1 MALEGRALS
10 ATAAVASPPDQGATP
25 PDPAPT
31 APARA
36 PATTGGPD
44 RAERLWSLLPVAAMS
59 GAAGYGFARIF
70 PPSELLP
77 VLAVAVSAPIV
88 LSAVL
93 SGLLGRRPARE
104 GRPVRPA
111 RPAMPLW
118 PSALLT
124 VVAWAVVVSATL
136 FHEVSDGLPGGPA
149 LRAAWSALLDAPH
162 ALLSTI
168 LPAPGEPELLVL
180 PHAVVWTAA
189 AVSAELA
196 LRTRAPLL
204 PALPAVLAF
213 GFPLV
218 LGADGPGSSYPAAG
232 ALAGATA
239 LLVLVR
245 SRARPPLRAMAL
257 RLPAVA
263 ALALVAA
270 LLGPHLPGL
279 GTPYAPREA
288 VTPPTVRPESTS
300 PLDQVAAW
308 LRNGDE
314 KVFTVRTS
322 GAAPGNYRLAV
333 LDRYDGTAWT
343 GSAGLTRTGG
353 RVPAEKG
360 AEPGRTRTLEQ
371 RFTVQSL
378 PGIWLPAADRPSS
391 VSTPE
396 GTSLSVDP
404 GSGVLSTGEAV
415 PRGFTYTATSRL
427 PVYDAERLRYA
438 TAADDPAR
446 TALPST
452 DAAGQPIPSV
462 RSLRKI
468 AERVTRGSTHP
479 YQRAV
484 RLADWLRAT
493 YRLDPGALPGHTYR
507 SLEFFLADGGRGT
520 SEQFAASFAVL
531 ARSLG
536 LPARVA
542 VGFRPG
548 TRTGSGSR
556 QVRGRDVLAWPEV
569 KFAGVGWVP
578 FHPTPG
584 EAAPGGSSA
593 ASAEE
598 PEERRK
604 AAGATTEPTRPST
617 PPRTADE
624 AAPAAGGAPGSGPPA
639 WLTVPLALLLLTTAY
654 VLYALW
660 LPYNRRSRRRNAP
673 DARRRVLGAWQQIT
687 DRLTEIGLPAT
698 GAHTAQ
704 EVAAFGAEHMDDA
717 TARRL
722 PALATLVNEVEYA
735 GHNPDAAA
743 AASAWAD
750 SDTIEKTV
758 RHRIPRHTRLLRLL
772 RSAAPAGVRAAGRR
786 AVPGRP
792 CGGPVV
798 VRHGS
803 RVGRG

>member
-1 MALEGRALS
+1 VNT
-10 ATAAVASPPDQGATP
+10 ATATL
-25 PDPAPT
+25 
-31 APARA
+31 
-36 PATTGGPD
+36 ATTRPSPTVAPEPD
-44 RAERLWSLLPVAAMS
+44 RARRLWSLAPVTVMS
-59 GAAGYGFARIF
+59 GAAGYGFARVF

-77 VLAVAVSAPIV
+77 VLAVAVCAPVV

-93 SGLLGRRPARE
+93 SGLLARRPARE
-104 GRPVRPA
+104 SRPA
-111 RPAMPLW
+111 LPLW

-149 LRAAWSALLDAPH
+149 LGAAWSALLDAPY

-245 SRARPPLRAMAL
+245 SRTPLPLRALAL

-270 LLGPHLPGL
+270 LLGPRLPGL
-279 GTPYAPREA
+279 GAPHDLREA
-288 VTPPTVRPESTS
+288 VTPPTVRPQSTS
-300 PLDQVAAW
+300 PLDEVAAW
-308 LRNGDE
+308 TRDGDE

-322 GAAPGNYRLAV
+322 GATPGTFRLAV
-333 LDRYDGTAWT
+333 LDRYDGTTWT
-343 GSAGLTRTGG
+343 SGAGLTRTGG

-378 PGIWLPAADRPSS
+378 TGIWLPAADRPTS

-404 GSGVLSTGEAV
+404 ASGVLSTGAAV
-415 PRGFTYTATSRL
+415 PPGFTYTATSRMPL
-427 PVYDAERLRYA
+427 YDAESLRSA
-438 TAADDPAR
+438 TVAADPAR
-446 TALPST
+446 VRLPGV

-462 RSLRKI
+462 RSFRKI
-468 AERVTRGSTHP
+468 AERVTEGSTRP
-479 YQRAV
+479 YQQAV
-484 RLADWLRAT
+484 RLADWLRTT
-493 YRLDPGALPGHTYR
+493 YRLDPGAPPGHTYR
-507 SLEFFLADGGRGT
+507 SLEFFLTEGGRGT

-531 ARSLG
+531 ARTLG
-536 LPARVA
+536 LPTRVA

-548 TRTGSGSR
+548 TRTGSGAW

-569 KFAGVGWVP
+569 RFAGVGWVP
-578 FHPTPG
+578 FRPTPG
-584 EAAPGGSSA
+584 EAVPGD
-593 ASAEE
+593 ASAVAAKE

-604 AAGATTEPTRPST
+604 EETAESARPST
-617 PPRTADE
+617 PPRAPGA
-624 AAPAAGGAPGSGPPA
+624 AAPAAGGASGSGPPA
-639 WLTVPLALLLLTTAY
+639 WIAVPLALALLATAY

-660 LPYNRRSRRRNAP
+660 LPYRRRGRRRGDP
-673 DARRRVLGAWQQIT
+673 DPRRRVLGAWRQIVEG
-687 DRLTEIGLPAT
+687 LTEIGLPPT

-704 EVAAFGAEHMDDA
+704 EVAAFGAEHVGGA
-717 TARRL
+717 VGGRL
-722 PALATLVNEVEYA
+722 PDLATLVNEVEYA
-735 GHNPDAAA
+735 GRRPDPAAA
-743 AASAWAD
+743 DAAWAD
-750 SDTIEKTV
+750 CDAVERTV
-758 RHRIPRHTRLLRLL
+758 RHRVPRRTRLLRLL
-772 RSAAPAGVRAAGRR
+772 RSAAPGRR
-786 AVPGRP
+786 PRRAPFVIM
-792 CGGPVV
+792 
-798 VRHGS
+798 
-803 RVGRG
+803 

>member
-1 MALEGRALS
+1 MS
-10 ATAAVASPPDQGATP
+10 TTAAVATP
-25 PDPAPT
+25 SVRSEVPDPE
-31 APARA
+31 
-36 PATTGGPD
+36 PD
-44 RAERLWSLLPVAAMS
+44 RARRLWSLLPVAALS
-59 GAAGYGFARIF
+59 GAAGYGFARVF

-77 VLAVAVSAPIV
+77 VLAVAVFAPIV

-104 GRPVRPA
+104 SRRPAGQGGRPTT
-111 RPAMPLW
+111 PLW

-180 PHAVVWTAA
+180 PHAVVWTAT
-189 AVSAELA
+189 AVAAELA

-218 LGADGPGSSYPAAG
+218 LGADGPGSSYAAAG
-232 ALAGATA
+232 ALAGAAA
-239 LLVLVR
+239 LLALVR
-245 SRARPPLRAMAL
+245 SRARLPLRALLL

-263 ALALVAA
+263 APGLVAV

-279 GTPYAPREA
+279 GAPYDLRET
-288 VTPPTVRPESTS
+288 VTPPTVRPQSTS

-308 LRNGDE
+308 TRNGDE
-314 KVFTVRTS
+314 GVFTVRTS
-322 GAAPGNYRLAV
+322 GTAPGNYRLAV
-333 LDRYDGTAWT
+333 LDRYDGTTWT
-343 GSAGLTRTGG
+343 SGAGLTRTGG

-360 AEPGRTRTLEQ
+360 ADPGRTKTLQQ
-371 RFTVQSL
+371 RFTVRSL

-391 VSTPE
+391 VRTPE

-404 GSGVLSTGEAV
+404 DSGVLSTGEAV
-415 PRGFTYTATSRL
+415 PRGFTYSAASHL
-427 PVYDAERLRYA
+427 PGYDAERLRYA
-438 TAADDPAR
+438 AAADDPAR
-446 TALPST
+446 VRLPAL

-462 RSLRKI
+462 RSFREI

-479 YQRAV
+479 YERAV

-493 YRLDPGALPGHTYR
+493 YRFDPGALPGHTYR
-507 SLEFFLADGGRGT
+507 SLEFFLAQGGRGT
-520 SEQFAASFAVL
+520 SEQFAASYAVL
-531 ARSLG
+531 ARTVG
-536 LPARVA
+536 LPTRVA

-548 TRTGSGSR
+548 TRTGSGTW

-569 KFAGVGWVP
+569 RFSGVGWVP

-584 EAAPGGSSA
+584 ETARGGSPAVSA
-593 ASAEE
+593 KE
-598 PEERRK
+598 PEDPRQADRES
-604 AAGATTEPTRPST
+604 TEPAPPST
-617 PPRTADE
+617 GPRTPGE
-624 AAPAAGGAPGSGPPA
+624 SSRAAGGTSGSGPPV
-639 WLTVPLALLLLTTAY
+639 WLVVPLALLLLATAY

-660 LPYNRRSRRRNAP
+660 LPYRRRGRRRGDP

-687 DRLTEIGLPAT
+687 EVLTEIGLPAT

-704 EVAAFGAEHMDDA
+704 EVAAFGAERVGDA
-717 TARRL
+717 AGRRL
-722 PALATLVNEVEYA
+722 PALATLVNEVEY
-735 GHNPDAAA
+735 GGRSPDAAA

-750 SDTIEKTV
+750 CDAVEKTV
-758 RHRIPRHTRLLRLL
+758 RRRVPRRTRLLRVL
-772 RSAAPAGVRAAGRR
+772 RS
-786 AVPGRP
+786 AVPGR
-792 CGGPVV
+792 GR
-798 VRHGS
+798 VRVTS
-803 RVGRG
+803 RGRRPWSTASR

>member
-1 MALEGRALS
+1 MS
-10 ATAAVASPPDQGATP
+10 TTAAVASPPGQGAVP
-25 PDPAPT
+25 PDPAPAPT

-36 PATTGGPD
+36 GGTSGEAAD
-44 RAERLWSLLPVAAMS
+44 RARRLWSLLPVAALT

-77 VLAVAVSAPIV
+77 VLAVAVCAPIV

-104 GRPVRPA
+104 GCLTT
-111 RPAMPLW
+111 PLW

-124 VVAWAVVVSATL
+124 VVTWAVVVSATL

-162 ALLSTI
+162 TLLSTI

-213 GFPLV
+213 GFALV
-218 LGADGPGSSYPAAG
+218 LGSDGPGSSYPAAG
-232 ALAGATA
+232 ALAGSVA

-245 SRARPPLRAMAL
+245 SRARIPLRAMAL

-263 ALALVAA
+263 VPGLVAA

-279 GTPYAPREA
+279 GAPYDLGEA
-288 VTPPTVRPESTS
+288 VTPSTVRPQATS

-308 LRNGDE
+308 MRNGDE

-322 GAAPGNYRLAV
+322 GATPGNYRLAV
-333 LDRYDGTAWT
+333 LDRYDGTTWT
-343 GSAGLTRTGG
+343 SSAGLTRTGG

-360 AEPGRTRTLEQ
+360 AEPDRTKTLEQ

-396 GTSLSVDP
+396 GTSVSVAPD
-404 GSGVLSTGEAV
+404 SGVLSTGEAV

-438 TAADDPAR
+438 AAADDPAR
-446 TALPST
+446 VDLPGI

-462 RSLRKI
+462 RSFREI
-468 AERVTRGSTHP
+468 AERVTEGSTHP

-484 RLADWLRAT
+484 RLADWLSAT

-531 ARSLG
+531 ARTLG
-536 LPARVA
+536 LPTRVA
-542 VGFRPG
+542 VGFGPG
-548 TRTGSGSR
+548 TRTGSGTW

-569 KFAGVGWVP
+569 RFAGVGWVP

-584 EAAPGGSSA
+584 EAAQGGSSA
-593 ASAEE
+593 VSAQES
-598 PEERRK
+598 EERQQADRES
-604 AAGATTEPTRPST
+604 TEPARPSALPR
-617 PPRTADE
+617 PPDG
-624 AAPAAGGAPGSGPPA
+624 AAPAVGGAPGSGLPV
-639 WLTVPLALLLLTTAY
+639 WLTAPLALLLLATAY

-660 LPYNRRSRRRNAP
+660 LPYSRRSRRRGDP
-673 DARRRVLGAWQQIT
+673 DARRRVLGAWQQIIE
-687 DRLTEIGLPAT
+687 RLTEIGLPAT

-704 EVAAFGAEHMDDA
+704 EVAAFGAEHVGG
-717 TARRL
+717 TVGRRL
-722 PALATLVNEVEYA
+722 PALADLVNEVEYA
-735 GHNPDAAA
+735 GRRPDAAA
-743 AASAWAD
+743 ADAAWAD
-750 SDTIEKTV
+750 CDAVEKTV
-758 RHRIPRHTRLLRLL
+758 QHRVPRRTRLLRLL
-772 RSAAPAGVRAAGRR
+772 RSAAPGRGRR
-786 AVPGRP
+786 A
-792 CGGPVV
+792 
-798 VRHGS
+798 
-803 RVGRG
+803 

>member
-1 MALEGRALS
+1 MS
-10 ATAAVASPPDQGATP
+10 T
-25 PDPAPT
+25 T
-31 APARA
+31 APVAVPSLHGDVPAR
-36 PATTGGPD
+36 TGGIAGGPEPD
-44 RAERLWSLLPVAAMS
+44 RARRLWSLLPVAALS
-59 GAAGYGFARIF
+59 GASGYGFARVF

-77 VLAVAVSAPIV
+77 VLAVAVLTPVA

-93 SGLLGRRPARE
+93 SGLLRRRPLHE
-104 GRPVRPA
+104 GRASRPTL
-111 RPAMPLW
+111 PLW
-118 PSALLT
+118 PAALLT

-136 FHEVSDGLPGGPA
+136 FHEVSDGLPGAAA

-180 PHAVVWTAA
+180 PHAVVWAATAVA
-189 AVSAELA
+189 AELA

-218 LGADGPGSSYPAAG
+218 LGADGPGSSFPAAG
-232 ALAGATA
+232 ALAGAGA

-245 SRARPPLRAMAL
+245 SRVRLPLRATAL

-263 ALALVAA
+263 ALGGVAA
-270 LLGPHLPGL
+270 LLGPYLPGL
-279 GTPYAPREA
+279 GSPYDLRET
-288 VTPPTVRPESTS
+288 VTPPAERPQSVS

-322 GAAPGNYRLAV
+322 GATPGNYRLAV
-333 LDRYDGTAWT
+333 LDRYDGTTWSS
-343 GSAGLTRTGG
+343 GAGLTRTGG
-353 RVPAEKG
+353 RVPEEKG
-360 AEPGRTRTLEQ
+360 TEPGEAGRTKTLEQ
-371 RFTVQSL
+371 RVTVQSL
-378 PGIWLPAADRPSS
+378 PGIWLPAGDRPSS
-391 VSTPE
+391 VTTPE
-396 GTSLSVDP
+396 GTALSVDP
-404 GSGVLSTGEAV
+404 DSGVLSTGAAV

-427 PVYDAERLRYA
+427 PEYDADRLRYA
-438 TAADDPAR
+438 DAAHDPAR
-446 TALPST
+446 VRLPAV

-462 RSLRKI
+462 RSFRNI
-468 AERVTRGSTHP
+468 AVRVTRGSTHP

-531 ARSLG
+531 ARTLG
-536 LPARVA
+536 LPTRVA

-548 TRTGSGSR
+548 TRTGSGTW

-584 EAAPGGSSA
+584 EAAQGGSGATSA
-593 ASAEE
+593 AE
-598 PEERRK
+598 PEDRRQ
-604 AAGATTEPTRPST
+604 AGGESTEPTPPST
-617 PPRTADE
+617 PPRTSAE
-624 AAPAAGGAPGSGPPA
+624 AAPATGGASGAGMPPL
-639 WLTVPLALLLLTTAY
+639 WLTVTLALLLPATAY

-660 LPYNRRSRRRNAP
+660 LPYNRRSRRRNGP
-673 DARRRVLGAWQQIT
+673 DARHRVLGAWQQIVE
-687 DRLTEIGLPAT
+687 RLTELGLPAT

-704 EVAAFGAEHMDDA
+704 
-717 TARRL
+717 
-722 PALATLVNEVEYA
+722 
-735 GHNPDAAA
+735 
-743 AASAWAD
+743 
-750 SDTIEKTV
+750 
-758 RHRIPRHTRLLRLL
+758 
-772 RSAAPAGVRAAGRR
+772 
-786 AVPGRP
+786 
-792 CGGPVV
+792 
-798 VRHGS
+798 
-803 RVGRG
+803 

>member
-1 MALEGRALS
+1 MS
-10 ATAAVASPPDQGATP
+10 
-25 PDPAPT
+25 
-31 APARA
+31 
-36 PATTGGPD
+36 TTVPD
-44 RAERLWSLLPVAAMS
+44 RARRLWSLLPVAALS
-59 GAAGYGFARIF
+59 GAAGYGFARVL

-77 VLAVAVSAPIV
+77 VLAVAVFVPIV

-93 SGLLGRRPARE
+93 SGLLLGRSPHHKDRENRE
-104 GRPVRPA
+104 GREGREG

-168 LPAPGEPELLVL
+168 PPAPGEPELLVL

-213 GFPLV
+213 GFPLA
-218 LGADGPGSSYPAAG
+218 LGVDGPGSSYPAAG
-232 ALAGATA
+232 ALAGAAA

-245 SRARPPLRAMAL
+245 SRVRLPLRAMAV

-263 ALALVAA
+263 ALGLVAG
-270 LLGPHLPGL
+270 LLAPHLPGL
-279 GTPYAPREA
+279 GAPYDLRKT
-288 VTPPTVRPESTS
+288 VTAPTVRPESTS

-308 LRNGDE
+308 MRNGDE
-314 KVFTVRTS
+314 AVFTVRTS
-322 GAAPGNYRLAV
+322 GAAPRNYRLAV
-333 LDRYDGTAWT
+333 LDRYDGTTWT
-343 GSAGLTRTGG
+343 GSAALTRTGG
-353 RVPAEKG
+353 RVPAEKDAG
-360 AEPGRTRTLEQ
+360 PDGTKTLEQ

-404 GSGVLSTGEAV
+404 DSGVLSTGEAV

-438 TAADDPAR
+438 AAADDPAR
-446 TALPST
+446 VALPRL

-462 RSLRKI
+462 RSFRRI

-531 ARSLG
+531 ARTLG
-536 LPARVA
+536 LPTRVA

-548 TRTGSGSR
+548 TRTGSGTW

-569 KFAGVGWVP
+569 RFTGVGWVP

-584 EAAPGGSSA
+584 EATRGGSSA
-593 ASAEE
+593 VAVEE
-598 PEERRK
+598 PGERQR
-604 AAGATTEPTRPST
+604 ADRESTAPARPST
-617 PPRTADE
+617 PPRPPDE
-624 AAPAAGGAPGSGPPA
+624 AAPAAGGASGSGLPPL
-639 WLTVPLALLLLTTAY
+639 WLTVALALFLLATAY

-660 LPYNRRSRRRNAP
+660 LPYDRRSRRRNDP
-673 DARRRVLGAWQQIT
+673 DVRRRVLGAWQQIVE
-687 DRLTEIGLPAT
+687 RLTEIGLPAT

-704 EVAAFGAEHMDDA
+704 EVADFGAEHVGGA
-717 TARRL
+717 VGGRL
-722 PALATLVNEVEYA
+722 PGLATLVNEVEYA
-735 GHNPDAAA
+735 GRRPDAAA
-743 AASAWAD
+743 VDAAWAD
-750 SDTIEKTV
+750 CDAVERTV
-758 RHRIPRHTRLLRLL
+758 RHRVPRRTRLLRLL
-772 RSAAPAGVRAAGRR
+772 RSAARGRR
-786 AVPGRP
+786 R
-792 CGGPVV
+792 
-798 VRHGS
+798 R
-803 RVGRG
+803 R